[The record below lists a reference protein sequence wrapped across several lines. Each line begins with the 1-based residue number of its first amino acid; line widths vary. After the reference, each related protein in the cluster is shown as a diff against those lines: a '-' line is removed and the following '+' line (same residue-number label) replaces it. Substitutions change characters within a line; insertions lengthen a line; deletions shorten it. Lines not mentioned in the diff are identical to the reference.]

1 MKYALRNTWTCQRG
15 KSPEAM
21 TGFKAVAENYRGM
34 GVPTR
39 LYVDISGDMD
49 VIVMELEIDS
59 LDEYFKDQRAFY
71 AGMDDATKGV
81 IDGLNGNTSSGKRI
95 LYEIIEF

>member
-1 MKYALRNTWTCQRG
+1 MRYALRNTWICQRG

-21 TGFKAVAENYRGM
+21 AGFKPVAENYRGM
-34 GVPTR
+34 GLPTR

-49 VIVMELEIDS
+49 VIVLEIEIDS
-59 LDEYFKDQRAFY
+59 LDEYFKDQRAVY
-71 AGMDDATKGV
+71 AGMDDATKGL
-81 IDGLNGNTSSGKRI
+81 INGVNENTSSGSRA